1 MLKFLILLFIT
12 AHNNIKKN
20 KLFHNYYDF
29 DRTVHYSGNQSLFKF
44 LSITNNSHNSPRIID
59 TEFNEFN
66 ISRLATKYGAYNRRF
81 SNFTSIKKKTKK
93 KPKNKKINAQ
103 QFIRNLKKNKTIER
117 DDKPIIFFV
126 SPEQMMIY
134 RAYNKTMTE
143 SKNKRDNITQH
154 DKPHG
159 NNNNKSLPK
168 DWKNDEYYF

>member
-1 MLKFLILLFIT
+1 MLKFLLLFLI
-12 AHNNIKKN
+12 ANNHMKKK
-20 KLFHNYYDF
+20 KLFHDYYNLDKPI
-29 DRTVHYSGNQSLFKF
+29 YYYNNKSLFQY
-44 LSITNNSHNSPRIID
+44 LAITNFSSNSSRMID

-66 ISRLATKYGAYNRRF
+66 ISRLATNYGAYNRRF

-143 SKNKRDNITQH
+143 SKNKRDNITHH